1 MDANKKA
8 MLHNIRQALVVTL
21 VLLLL
26 CGFVFPVLLS
36 GLSGLLF
43 PHQAGGSLV
52 TADGKAVGAK
62 LVGQEFTEAYF
73 MKGRPSAYHY
83 NTYYEEDTDG
93 DGQVEQYYNDG
104 SEFAGLS
111 SGSNNYA
118 PSNPALTERVEADIE
133 EFLEKNPGV
142 SREDIPTDLMTAS
155 GSGLDPHISPASAE
169 VQIPRIVEASGLSED
184 EVRQIIADNT
194 KGKTLGVFGEETV
207 NVLGVNL
214 DIALAMGLVGEISK

>member
-1 MDANKKA
+1 MNETKRKNGFAGG
-8 MLHNIRQALVVTL
+8 LRQAVAVTFI
-21 VLLLL
+21 LLLL
-26 CGFVFPVLLS
+26 CGFLFPMVLS
-36 GLSGLLF
+36 GLSAVMF
-43 PHQAGGSLV
+43 PGQAKGSLV
-52 TADGKAVGAK
+52 TADGEAVGAAN
-62 LVGQEFTEAYF
+62 VGQDFTKPYF
-73 MKGRPSAYHY
+73 MKCRPSACHY
-83 NTYYEEDTDG
+83 NTYYEDEAG
-93 DGQVEQYYNDG
+93 NQFYHDG
-104 SEFAGLS
+104 SKFAGLA
-111 SGSNNYA
+111 SGNYNYA